1 MKNRKNLISFKRVHQ
16 GWMKNPEFQR
26 EFKKLEPEFQIAKQ
40 IISAR
45 LKQKISQEE
54 LAKKV
59 GTDQAIVSRL
69 ENMAGKP
76 SISLLERFARALNV
90 QFNITI
96 N

>member
-1 MKNRKNLISFKRVHQ
+1 MKNRKNLISFKRLHKD
-16 GWMKNPEFQR
+16 WMKNPEFKT
-26 EFKKLEPEFQIAKQ
+26 EYKKLEPEFQIAKQ
-40 IISAR
+40 IIAAR

-69 ENMAGKP
+69 ENMVGKP
-76 SISLLERFARALNV
+76 SIFLLERFARALNI
-90 QFNITI
+90 QLNITI